1 MLGQKPVSLFTLVSQ
16 HNDDMKFIDTEVSSV
31 FTREVRWTQVH
42 AGYTRSLLWD
52 FVMVTCLPCP
62 SCCSSIASSSQQHSA
77 GIQWKENQVWRKHRL
92 LGLLDLLCLCFCLS
106 KSQSAPRQLSPCLL
120 TSPHPPRRG

>member
-1 MLGQKPVSLFTLVSQ
+1 MLGQKPVSLFALVSQ
-16 HNDDMKFIDTEVSSV
+16 HNHDIKFIGTEVSSV

-52 FVMVTCLPCP
+52 LVMVTCLPCP
-62 SCCSSIASSSQQHSA
+62 SCCSFIASSSQQHSD

-92 LGLLDLLCLCFCLS
+92 LGLLDLLCLCCCLS
-106 KSQSAPRQLSPCLL
+106 KSQSAPRQLLPCLL